1 MVSVNTRRGSG
12 LFCCPERSHVSC
24 VMREIGNQLIAV
36 IRITAD
42 RQMTQARGRLAP
54 WQLQVHADDA
64 TACRKCHS
72 RWVCLLANFQ
82 NMYDRNGATRDHYVS
97 TEPCPNNT
105 CSMIFENL
113 IYLCMHKLVHA
124 LRGRNSWPISSVQN
138 NVKPC
143 VVEGVPKNLVPSP
156 WCICRENTPSP
167 LSIMVEHYTTNML
180 SLFGIL

>member
-42 RQMTQARGRLAP
+42 RQMTQTRGRIAP

-72 RWVCLLANFQ
+72 CWVCLLVNFQ
-82 NMYDRNGATRDHYVS
+82 NTTVMVRPRTITWAPTLVPITRV
-97 TEPCPNNT
+97 PLF
-105 CSMIFENL
+105 FENL

-124 LRGRNSWPISSVQN
+124 LRGRNSWQISSVQTN
-138 NVKPC
+138 VNPLCGGGCHQTFGTFPMMYLWGKYPFPFIYYGRALYYKHVKP
-143 VVEGVPKNLVPSP
+143 
-156 WCICRENTPSP
+156 T
-167 LSIMVEHYTTNML
+167 
-180 SLFGIL
+180 

>member
-42 RQMTQARGRLAP
+42 RQMTRTRGRLAP

-64 TACRKCHS
+64 GACRKCHS

-82 NMYDRNGATRDHYVS
+82 NTTVMVRPGTITWAPSLVPITRVQWF
-97 TEPCPNNT
+97 
-105 CSMIFENL
+105 FENF
-113 IYLCMHKLVHA
+113 IYRPRYLCMHKLVHA

-138 NVKPC
+138 NVNPLWPC
-143 VVEGVPKNLVPSP
+143 VVGGVPENLVLSP
-156 WCICRENTPSP
+156 RCIMGEIP
-167 LSIMVEHYTTNML
+167 LLLYL
-180 SLFGIL
+180 LW